1 MRRFRTFFKYFK
13 NNKKSF
19 YRYSCLSFLVG
30 ILELFGVALTYP
42 FIMKLLAKEPSTNWI
57 SSPLVIG
64 IGIILLFLL
73 KNAFMIFYSYL
84 QSKFTKN
91 VEAEVNLA
99 FMKYFLSSSYQIT
112 SKIPL
117 SRKETIMGL
126 LIPNVISNYILRLL
140 NLNVNIFIFTLIS
153 IFLIIKFPLATII
166 TLFFAALLIGIQNRI
181 FKPKLEAI
189 SKKISSASAL
199 FNQRGKEV
207 ILNIKSVKVSDNE
220 KFFFDNYK
228 SAIYNFFKFGQ
239 ETLFLNT
246 IPPYITEPFIILL
259 LFILLAIISIENFS
273 EPDKLVASFAVIVSA
288 IFRLSPTISRIQVN
302 LNGIS
307 SVLPLVDEFLSLC
320 DKFEISKV
328 KEPEYKEFCKLNEKI
343 ELKNINFEYE
353 KGSPVLKD
361 INLEIKKGEFIGI
374 IGHTG
379 SGKSTMVQMLNGL
392 IKPTSGKVL
401 LNGEDIFANPKEIR
415 KVRFQVGMVF
425 QYPEYQLFEETVYKD
440 IAFGP
445 TNMGISGDELDKRVR
460 SAAMFTGLKEE
471 LLFKS
476 PFDLSGGEKRR
487 AAIAGVIAMD
497 PEILIL
503 DEPTAGL
510 DPMGRDVLLS
520 QITEYHK
527 VRNNTVLLVSHS
539 MEDIARVADR
549 VIVMNKSHLQMF
561 DNTKNI
567 FARGDELAKIGLR
580 IPQITKIMSDINGD
594 SGLFSQGIL
603 CVEQAASE
611 IAEVLKRRGKL

>member
-42 FIMKLLAKEPSTNWI
+42 FIMKLLAKEPSSNWI

-91 VEAEVNLA
+91 VEAEVNLS
-99 FMKYFLSSSYQIT
+99 FMKYFLSASYQD
-112 SKIPL
+112 SSQIPL
-117 SRKETIMGL
+117 AQKENILGF
-126 LIPNVISNYILRLL
+126 LIPNVICNYILRLL
-140 NLNVNIFIFTLIS
+140 NLDVNFFIFILIS
-153 IFLIIKFPLATII
+153 LFLIVKFPLATII
-166 TLFFAALLIGIQNRI
+166 TLLFAGLIIFIQNRI
-181 FKPKLEAI
+181 FKPRLAKI
-189 SKKISSASAL
+189 SKKLSRTSAL

-328 KEPEYKEFCKLNEKI
+328 KEPEYKEFYKLNDKI

-361 INLEIKKGEFIGI
+361 INLVINKGEFIGI
-374 IGHTG
+374 AGL
-379 SGKSTMVQMLNGL
+379 SGA
-392 IKPTSGKVL
+392 GKTTL
-401 LNGEDIFANPKEIR
+401 ADI
-415 KVRFQVGMVF
+415 
-425 QYPEYQLFEETVYKD
+425 
-440 IAFGP
+440 
-445 TNMGISGDELDKRVR
+445 ISGLLIPQSGEILVDGKKVSKPLKIGYIPQEFTVINGTIKDNVTFGSPKQDD
-460 SAAMFTGLKEE
+460 AAVVEALKKAQLYDFIEQN
-471 LLFKS
+471 LKNGIDS
-476 PFDLSGGEKRR
+476 NPFVDSSGFSHGQKQRL
-487 AAIAGVIAMD
+487 AIARALYQD
-497 PEILIL
+497 PDILIL
-503 DEPTAGL
+503 DEATSSL
-510 DPMGRDVLLS
+510 DLKTEDEICSVLKDLKGQKTIIAIAHRLS
-520 QITEYHK
+520 TIKFADKIVYMKNAEI
-527 VRNNTVLLVSHS
+527 V
-539 MEDIARVADR
+539 DIAA
-549 VIVMNKSHLQMF
+549 F
-561 DNTKNI
+561 DQL
-567 FARGDELAKIGLR
+567 FARNSDFRELVNL
-580 IPQITKIMSDINGD
+580 
-594 SGLFSQGIL
+594 
-603 CVEQAASE
+603 AS
-611 IAEVLKRRGKL
+611 IKKHAD

>member
-42 FIMKLLAKEPSTNWI
+42 FIMKLLAKEPSSNWI

-328 KEPEYKEFCKLNEKI
+328 KEPEYKEFYKLNEKI
-343 ELKNINFEYE
+343 ELKNINFEYD

-361 INLEIKKGEFIGI
+361 INLVISKGEFIGI
-374 IGHTG
+374 AGL
-379 SGKSTMVQMLNGL
+379 SGA
-392 IKPTSGKVL
+392 GKTTL
-401 LNGEDIFANPKEIR
+401 ADI
-415 KVRFQVGMVF
+415 
-425 QYPEYQLFEETVYKD
+425 
-440 IAFGP
+440 
-445 TNMGISGDELDKRVR
+445 ISGLLIPQSGEILVDGKKVSKPLKIGYIPQEFTVINGTIKDNVTFGSPKQDD
-460 SAAMFTGLKEE
+460 AAVVEALKKAQLYDFIEQN
-471 LLFKS
+471 LKNGIDS
-476 PFDLSGGEKRR
+476 NPFVDSSGFSHGQKQRL
-487 AAIAGVIAMD
+487 AIARALYQD
-497 PEILIL
+497 PDILIL
-503 DEPTAGL
+503 DEATSSL
-510 DPMGRDVLLS
+510 DLKTEDEICSVLKDLKGQKTIIAIAHRLS
-520 QITEYHK
+520 TIKFADKIVYMKNAEI
-527 VRNNTVLLVSHS
+527 V
-539 MEDIARVADR
+539 DIAA
-549 VIVMNKSHLQMF
+549 F
-561 DNTKNI
+561 DQL
-567 FARGDELAKIGLR
+567 FARNSDFRELVNL
-580 IPQITKIMSDINGD
+580 
-594 SGLFSQGIL
+594 
-603 CVEQAASE
+603 AS
-611 IAEVLKRRGKL
+611 IKKHAD

>member
-42 FIMKLLAKEPSTNWI
+42 FIMKLLAKEPSSNWI

-361 INLEIKKGEFIGI
+361 INLVINKGEFIGI
-374 IGHTG
+374 AGL
-379 SGKSTMVQMLNGL
+379 SGA
-392 IKPTSGKVL
+392 GKTTL
-401 LNGEDIFANPKEIR
+401 ADI
-415 KVRFQVGMVF
+415 
-425 QYPEYQLFEETVYKD
+425 
-440 IAFGP
+440 
-445 TNMGISGDELDKRVR
+445 ISGLLIPQSGEILVDGKKVSKPLKIGYIPQEFTVINGTIKDNVTFGSPKQDD
-460 SAAMFTGLKEE
+460 AAVVEALKKAQLYDFIEQN
-471 LLFKS
+471 LKNGIDS
-476 PFDLSGGEKRR
+476 NPFVDSSGFSHGQKQRL
-487 AAIAGVIAMD
+487 AIARALYQD
-497 PEILIL
+497 PDILIL
-503 DEPTAGL
+503 DEATSSL
-510 DPMGRDVLLS
+510 DLKTEDEICSVLKDLKGQKTIIAIAHRLS
-520 QITEYHK
+520 TIKFADKIVYMKNAEI
-527 VRNNTVLLVSHS
+527 V
-539 MEDIARVADR
+539 DIAA
-549 VIVMNKSHLQMF
+549 F
-561 DNTKNI
+561 DQLFAKNSD
-567 FARGDELAKIGLR
+567 FRELVNL
-580 IPQITKIMSDINGD
+580 
-594 SGLFSQGIL
+594 
-603 CVEQAASE
+603 AS
-611 IAEVLKRRGKL
+611 IKKQND